1 MTQQRLLHTI
11 NLTLRSN
18 DGSDVTITGDA
29 TVRYTKRRS
38 RPLEENNNRIK
49 EMEAELK
56 SLRDEIEIADAG
68 CRLKNRSLSE
78 NSNATVQLE
87 EYKKVQTAL
96 KEQQEANAQLRGYMD
111 GILTNIIVK
120 YPELLEVKN

>member
-1 MTQQRLLHTI
+1 MYLWVVLFMLL
-11 NLTLRSN
+11 LKMCC
-18 DGSDVTITGDA
+18 D
-29 TVRYTKRRS
+29 
-38 RPLEENNNRIK
+38 NNNT
-49 EMEAELK
+49 
-56 SLRDEIEIADAG
+56 
-68 CRLKNRSLSE
+68 RSSSGE
-78 NSNATVQLE
+78 CSRYK

>member
-56 SLRDEIEIADAG
+56 SLRDELADAG
-68 CRLKNRSLSE
+68 CRRIKNRSLSE

-111 GILTNIIVK
+111 GILTNVIVK